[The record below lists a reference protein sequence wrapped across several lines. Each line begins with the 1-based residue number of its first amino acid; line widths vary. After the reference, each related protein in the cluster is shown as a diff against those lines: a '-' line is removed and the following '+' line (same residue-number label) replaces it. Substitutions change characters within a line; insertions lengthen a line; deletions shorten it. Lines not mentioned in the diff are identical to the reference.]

1 VTRQKKSSDTLPP
14 ARSVIVMLIGGLLL
28 VNLFVISLIGLGI
41 RESRLTFEERGR
53 ITTQNLANAL
63 EQDLADQIGKIDL
76 ALFALAQEYTR
87 QRKQA
92 KPDPAAL
99 KEAILAIRTRLP
111 EIDVLSIANASGE
124 IAASADV
131 ASDLK
136 LNLADRDYFIRLKD
150 RQQDGLL
157 IAKPLNNRL
166 TGEWTL
172 MFARRLDEPDGSFG
186 GVVLGGILIER
197 LQQKLSTF
205 DVGKRGM
212 VALRD
217 DKLNLIARFPMKQSM
232 RVESPLTSSESL
244 SSLEK
249 NSTSGT
255 YVAVSSADQIERQV
269 SYRRIANYP
278 LIILV
283 GLSEEDY
290 LGGWRDDLAKGGI
303 LAVFFLLISSLAA
316 RLILRSW
323 KHQLAALDQLS
334 RGEERLRML
343 AEHASDTISR
353 LAPDG
358 RYLYVSRSIQ
368 PTTGYSESDVL
379 GRKPSDFAHPD
390 DVPSLIAD
398 HAAMLRRPE
407 TRTVAYRFH
416 HKDGHYVWLETNI
429 RPVFDDDGHIAE
441 FVAVSRDITGRMQAA
456 AQIEFLA
463 HHDTLTGLPNRL
475 LAKDRMEVVMAR
487 ANRSR
492 SKAALLFL
500 DLDHFK
506 KVNDSLGHPV
516 GDELLR
522 LAATRLRE
530 CLRETDTLCRQ
541 GGDEFL
547 ILLGD
552 ITEMEATS
560 LVAEAILAKLA
571 EPFSVMDQ
579 ELSISASIGIA
590 MYPDD
595 GNDFET
601 LSRHA
606 DIAMYHAKEMGRN
619 AYRFFAEKMNVD
631 SSEYLKVRNGL
642 RQSLERNELLLH
654 YQPQFDLTSGRAVGV
669 EALIRWHHPDSGL
682 IAPARFIPV
691 AEESGLIVPIGAWV
705 LNEACR
711 QAMAWRRAGL
721 TELVMAVN
729 LSAVQ
734 FKRGDLLQTITEALA
749 LSGLPP
755 QYLELELTESILI
768 SDTATVLA
776 MVDQLTELGVKL
788 SIDDF
793 GTGYSCLA
801 YLKRFRVDRLKIDQS
816 FVRHITTDPND
827 RAIVQ
832 AIVQLARGLGLKTV
846 AEGVEDEAA
855 LSALVALGCDDA
867 QGYYLARPT
876 GAADA
881 EKRLLEASD
890 VLALRA

>member
-1 VTRQKKSSDTLPP
+1 
-14 ARSVIVMLIGGLLL
+14 
-28 VNLFVISLIGLGI
+28 
-41 RESRLTFEERGR
+41 
-53 ITTQNLANAL
+53 
-63 EQDLADQIGKIDL
+63 
-76 ALFALAQEYTR
+76 
-87 QRKQA
+87 
-92 KPDPAAL
+92 
-99 KEAILAIRTRLP
+99 
-111 EIDVLSIANASGE
+111 
-124 IAASADV
+124 
-131 ASDLK
+131 
-136 LNLADRDYFIRLKD
+136 
-150 RQQDGLL
+150 
-157 IAKPLNNRL
+157 
-166 TGEWTL
+166 
-172 MFARRLDEPDGSFG
+172 
-186 GVVLGGILIER
+186 
-197 LQQKLSTF
+197 
-205 DVGKRGM
+205 
-212 VALRD
+212 
-217 DKLNLIARFPMKQSM
+217 
-232 RVESPLTSSESL
+232 
-244 SSLEK
+244 
-249 NSTSGT
+249 
-255 YVAVSSADQIERQV
+255 
-269 SYRRIANYP
+269 
-278 LIILV
+278 
-283 GLSEEDY
+283 
-290 LGGWRDDLAKGGI
+290 
-303 LAVFFLLISSLAA
+303 
-316 RLILRSW
+316 
-323 KHQLAALDQLS
+323 
-334 RGEERLRML
+334 
-343 AEHASDTISR
+343 
-353 LAPDG
+353 
-358 RYLYVSRSIQ
+358 
-368 PTTGYSESDVL
+368 
-379 GRKPSDFAHPD
+379 
-390 DVPSLIAD
+390 
-398 HAAMLRRPE
+398 
-407 TRTVAYRFH
+407 
-416 HKDGHYVWLETNI
+416 
-429 RPVFDDDGHIAE
+429 
-441 FVAVSRDITGRMQAA
+441 
-456 AQIEFLA
+456 QIEFLA